1 MKDET
6 AQKVIALAY
15 KDGVAGATEPTG
27 VKLLGADEIESKP
40 IRWLWM
46 GWLARGK
53 LHILAGSP
61 GTGKTTIALSLAA
74 CISASLTFPN
84 GQKAEP
90 GKVVIWSGE
99 DDPGDTLKPRLIA
112 AGADL
117 SQIQFV
123 GPVIDYDPD
132 SRVNRAF
139 PFDPARDVEKLAVAL
154 AAMDDLA
161 LIVID
166 PIVSAVS
173 GDSHKNA
180 ETRRNLAPLVELA
193 VRKDAVLLGITHYTK
208 GTQGREPLERVTGSL
223 AFGAMARLVLATVKQ
238 RQEETDETEPNFLLA
253 RVKSNI
259 GKDGGGFVY
268 QFEQV
273 EIEGQIIANRIN
285 WGEAMDGDPRAM
297 IAAAEADPE
306 DEGNDAATFLSDF
319 LRDEPRQAKDIF
331 HEGRAAGYSPDQ
343 LKRAKRKAHV
353 KSEKDGAGAW
363 YWRLRGADSP
373 AREGKDVPF

>member
-6 AQKVIALAY
+6 AQKVVALAY
-15 KDGVAGATEPTG
+15 KDGTAGAAVPTG
-27 VKLLGADEIESKP
+27 VKLLSADEIESKP
-40 IRWLWM
+40 IRWLWS

-74 CISASLTFPN
+74 CISAGLTFPN
-84 GQKAEP
+84 GQKSVP

-117 SQIQFV
+117 TQIRFV
-123 GPVIDYDPD
+123 GPVVEYDFD
-132 SRVNRAF
+132 KKANCSS
-139 PFDPARDVEKLAVAL
+139 PFDPARDVEKLALAL
-154 AAMDDLA
+154 AETDDLA

-180 ETRRNLAPLVELA
+180 ETRRSLAPLVELA
-193 VRKDAVLLGITHYTK
+193 ARKDAVLLGITHYTK

-223 AFGAMARLVLATVKQ
+223 AFSAMARLVFATVKQ
-238 RQEETDETEPNFLLA
+238 RQEEDDETDSNFLLA

-259 GKDGGGFVY
+259 GKDGGGFSY
-268 QFEQV
+268 QFEQL

-285 WGEAMDGDPRAM
+285 WGEEVDGDPRAM
-297 IAAAEADPE
+297 ISAAEADPE
-306 DEGNDAATFLSDF
+306 EEGDDAVDF
-319 LRDEPRQAKDIF
+319 LRQYLSNGRREVADVLR
-331 HEGRAAGYSPDQ
+331 EGNAAGYSRDQ

-353 KSEKDGAGAW
+353 NSKKDGNGPW
-363 YWRLRGADSP
+363 YWRLRGQDD
-373 AREGKDVPF
+373 AREGGDELF